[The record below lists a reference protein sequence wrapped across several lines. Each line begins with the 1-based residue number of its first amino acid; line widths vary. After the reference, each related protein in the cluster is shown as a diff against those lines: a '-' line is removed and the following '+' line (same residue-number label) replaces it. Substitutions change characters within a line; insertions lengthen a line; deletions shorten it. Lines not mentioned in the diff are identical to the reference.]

1 MVSLTTV
8 YIVSVIL
15 TSIASIGSSFAANK
29 MVGGAVTLPPEPVE
43 EQPPQETETQE
54 QPPEETETQ
63 EQPPEE
69 SDTQEV
75 TDQSQEE
82 TPPSTE

>member
-43 EQPPQETETQE
+43 EQPP
-54 QPPEETETQ
+54 EETETQ

-75 TDQSQEE
+75 TDRPQEE
-82 TPPSTE
+82 TPPSTEQIQD